1 MFREFQEIFSWLR
14 CNVAT
19 MILPRGRKKK
29 KNVKKKKSFWL
40 FPPSIG
46 KPSIDRFFPT
56 NNVKNNTPQK

>member
-29 KNVKKKKSFWL
+29 KKNVKKKEEFLIVSTLYRKTIYWQV
-40 FPPSIG
+40 FP
-46 KPSIDRFFPT
+46 DE
-56 NNVKNNTPQK
+56 